1 MKLTHVAAIAALL
14 FASHAQAQTIPVE
27 DFAKRAEAWEVSLS
41 PSGNHV
47 AMAVPTPDGK

>member
-14 FASHAQAQTIPVE
+14 FASHAQAQTISVE